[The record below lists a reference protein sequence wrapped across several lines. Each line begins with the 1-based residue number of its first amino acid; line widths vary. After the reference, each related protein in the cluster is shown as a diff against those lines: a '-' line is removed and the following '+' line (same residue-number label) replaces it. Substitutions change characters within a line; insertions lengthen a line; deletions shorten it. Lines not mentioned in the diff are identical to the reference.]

1 MIRYF
6 SLSFLRRSVLL
17 LKNFEEKEREREKR
31 VEKFLRPK
39 FKWSVENPVSFVC
52 VCSTTTF
59 PEKNVGGLFSWDFY
73 TSAGQK
79 VGAL

>member
-31 VEKFLRPK
+31 VEKEGKVRKKNVAVATRQLH
-39 FKWSVENPVSFVC
+39 SVESYASLTVYRNSI
-52 VCSTTTF
+52 
-59 PEKNVGGLFSWDFY
+59 
-73 TSAGQK
+73 
-79 VGAL
+79 